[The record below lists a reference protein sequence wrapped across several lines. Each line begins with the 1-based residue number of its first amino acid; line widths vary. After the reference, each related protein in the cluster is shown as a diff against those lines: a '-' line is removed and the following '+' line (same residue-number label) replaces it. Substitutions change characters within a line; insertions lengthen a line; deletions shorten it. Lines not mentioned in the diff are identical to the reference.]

1 MTNLSLDITQLQP
14 FVSDDQLASHL
25 PRLKQIHQDILDKK
39 TLGSDM
45 LGWVDLPVNYDRQ
58 ELEQIKQAAAK
69 IKRQAQVL
77 VVIGIGGSHLGAQ
90 AALEVLRGPY
100 YNQLQPKTP
109 EIYFTGHNLCVD
121 EWQTVAKIIGDRD
134 FSVNIISKSGTTLE
148 PALAF
153 GYFQDLLIKKYG
165 PQQANEHIYATTDQA
180 QGLLHDQ
187 AVAHGWSRF
196 VVPDDIGGRYSVLT
210 AVGLLP
216 LCVAGINLDELFA
229 GAAAAREQLTT
240 DTSFANPALLYAAS
254 RFALLQKGYNLESL
268 VTYNSRLNSL
278 VAWWQQ
284 LFAESEGKTDKVIFP
299 TGMHFTRDLHSL
311 GQYLQQG
318 QKFIFET
325 TLWLD
330 HEPADQQVVL
340 DETSWQKWPYL
351 KDKTIGY
358 VQQQAHQGTVAA
370 HVAGQVPNIVLHLAQ
385 LDEHHLGYL
394 FYFFEFACAL
404 SALLLGVNPFD
415 QDGVQAYK
423 DEMMRRLQQ

>member
-1 MTNLSLDITQLQP
+1 MTNLSLDITNLQT
-14 FVSDDQLASHL
+14 FVSDEQLAGNL

-39 TLGSDM
+39 TPGSEM

-58 ELEQIKQAAAK
+58 ELDSIKKAAVAIQK
-69 IKRQAQVL
+69 QSSVL

-90 AALEVLRGPY
+90 AALEVLRGSY
-100 YNQLQPKTP
+100 YNQLQPETP
-109 EIYFTGHNLCVD
+109 EIYFAGHNLCAD

-134 FSVNIISKSGTTLE
+134 FSLNVISKSGTTLE

-153 GYFQDLLIKKYG
+153 GYFQDLLVKKYG
-165 PQQANEHIYATTDQA
+165 ADEANKRIYVTTDKA

-187 AVAHGWSRF
+187 ALERGWSRF
-196 VVPDDIGGRYSVLT
+196 VVPDDVGGRYSVLT

-216 LCVAGINLDELFA
+216 LAVAGINLDDLFT
-229 GAAAAREQLTT
+229 GAVTARQDLTT
-240 DTSFANPALLYAAS
+240 TTSFDNPAWLYAAS
-254 RFALLQKGYNLESL
+254 RYCLLQAGYNLESL
-268 VTYNSRLNSL
+268 VTFNSRLNSL

-351 KDKTIGY
+351 KTQTIND
-358 VQQQAHQGTVAA
+358 VQKQAHLGTVTA
-370 HVAGQVPNIVLHLAQ
+370 HVAGQVPNLILHLEKI
-385 LDEHHLGYL
+385 DEKHLGYL

-404 SALLLGVNPFD
+404 SALLLEVNPFD